1 MKILILRKKNI
12 ISFSISGVLVLMCAA
27 GAFYTFRQKDAL
39 KGKIEAIGGEA
50 SKIRAEAADLES
62 KTTEL
67 KKYKKL
73 WSNLTDNRKI
83 TAGIKMDDVNAKLA
97 ALAEKYAI
105 TNQIIKVAL
114 PETMKGGLFERST
127 ITVVS
132 TTGSL
137 NFQAVND
144 VKALSFIE
152 EFINSLPG
160 YAVVTGLQI
169 RKGDKNYT
177 TDDLVAI
184 STGKGVGLISGKVDF
199 VWYAFRNKDTEIK
212 KPVDITA
219 KPGEIK
225 PNSVAPNAQPTL

>member
-12 ISFSISGVLVLMCAA
+12 ISFSISGVLALMCAV
-27 GAFYTFRQKDAL
+27 GVFYTLRQKDSL
-39 KGKIEAIGGEA
+39 KGKIEAISNET
-50 SKIRAEAADLES
+50 SRLMAEAADLES

-83 TAGIKMDDVNAKLA
+83 IAGIKMDDVNAKLA
-97 ALAEKYAI
+97 TLAEKYAI
-105 TNQIIKVAL
+105 SSQVIKVTL

-132 TTGSL
+132 TTASL
-137 NFQAVND
+137 NFQALTD

-152 EFINSLPG
+152 EFINYIPG
-160 YAVVTGLQI
+160 YVVVTGVQI
-169 RKGDKNYT
+169 KKGDKNYT
-177 TDDLVAI
+177 TEDLVSI
-184 STGKGVGLISGKVDF
+184 STGKVVGLINAKVDF
-199 VWYAFRNKDTEIK
+199 VWYAFRTKDTEIK

>member
-12 ISFSISGVLVLMCAA
+12 INFSISGALVLTCAA
-27 GAFYTFRQKDAL
+27 GVFYTFRQKNTL
-39 KGKIEAIGGEA
+39 KDKIEVIGSEA
-50 SKIRAEAADLES
+50 SKMRTEAADLES

-67 KKYKKL
+67 EKYKKL

-83 TAGIKMDDVNAKLA
+83 TAGIKMDDINSKLA
-97 ALAEKYAI
+97 ILTEKYSI
-105 TNQIIKVAL
+105 TNQIIKVTL

-127 ITVVS
+127 ITVAS

-152 EFINSLPG
+152 EFINSFPG
-160 YAVVTGLQI
+160 YVIVTGAQI

-177 TDDLVAI
+177 TEDLVAI
-184 STGKGVGLISGKVDF
+184 STGKGVGLINAKVDF
-199 VWYAFRNKDTEIK
+199 VWYAFRGKDAEIK
-212 KPVDITA
+212 KPVDINA

>member
-12 ISFSISGVLVLMCAA
+12 ISFSISGVLALMCAV
-27 GAFYTFRQKDAL
+27 GVFYTLRQEDSL
-39 KGKIEAIGGEA
+39 KGKIEAISNET
-50 SKIRAEAADLES
+50 SRIRAEAADLES
-62 KTTEL
+62 KTIEL

-83 TAGIKMDDVNAKLA
+83 IAGIKMDDVNAKLA
-97 ALAEKYAI
+97 TLAEKYAI
-105 TNQIIKVAL
+105 SSQMIKVTL

-132 TTGSL
+132 TTATL
-137 NFQAVND
+137 NFQALTD

-152 EFINSLPG
+152 EFINYIPG
-160 YAVVTGLQI
+160 YVVVTGVQI
-169 RKGDKNYT
+169 KKGDKNYT
-177 TDDLVAI
+177 TEDLVSI
-184 STGKGVGLISGKVDF
+184 STGKVVGLINAKVDF
-199 VWYAFRNKDTEIK
+199 VWYAFRTKDTEIK

>member
-12 ISFSISGVLVLMCAA
+12 ISFSISGILVLICAA
-27 GAFYTFRQKDAL
+27 GAFYTFRQQDTL
-39 KGKIEAIGGEA
+39 KGKIEAISSEA
-50 SKIRAEAADLES
+50 SKIKAEADDLES

-83 TAGIKMDDVNAKLA
+83 TTGIKMDDVNAKLA
-97 ALAEKYAI
+97 ALADKYAI
-105 TNQIIKVAL
+105 TKQTIKVTL

-132 TTGSL
+132 TTGNL
-137 NFQAVND
+137 NFQALND

-152 EFINSLPG
+152 EFINSFPG
-160 YAVVTGLQI
+160 YAVVTSLQI
-169 RKGDKNYT
+169 KKEDKSYSNE
-177 TDDLVAI
+177 DLVAI
-184 STGKGVGLISGKVDF
+184 STGKAVGLINGKVDF
-199 VWYAFRNKDTEIK
+199 VWYVFRSKDAEIK
-212 KPVDITA
+212 KPVDTTA

-225 PNSVAPNAQPTL
+225 PNSVAPNAQPAL

>member
-12 ISFSISGVLVLMCAA
+12 ISFSISGVLALMCGA
-27 GAFYTFRQKDAL
+27 GVFYTFNQQDAL
-39 KGKIEAIGGEA
+39 KGKIDAITREA
-50 SKIRAEAADLES
+50 SQVRAEAADLES
-62 KTTEL
+62 KTSEL

-83 TAGIKMDDVNAKLA
+83 TVGIKMDDVNAKLA
-97 ALAEKYAI
+97 TLAEKYAI
-105 TNQIIKVAL
+105 SSQTIKVTL
-114 PETMKGGLFERST
+114 PEVMKGGVFDRST

-132 TTGSL
+132 TTANL

-144 VKALSFIE
+144 VKALSFVE

-160 YAVVTGLQI
+160 YAVVTGVQI
-169 RKGDKNYT
+169 KKGEKGYT

-184 STGKGVGLISGKVDF
+184 STGKGIGLVSGKVDF
-199 VWYAFRNKDTEIK
+199 IWYAFRSKDTEVK
-212 KPVDITA
+212 KPVDIIA
-219 KPGEIK
+219 KPGETK